1 MTYQVVGFDP
11 NTGQAVYGDVDGE
24 VMGEVMGSG
33 ADPGGRHFDVVGQG
47 YPMAPYGYP
56 HYGVVGAAPAHHP
69 HHRHGHAPR
78 VHHLPPKPQWR
89 NQLAP
94 GVIQPDEGMV
104 PLPMTPNAGATT
116 PGTFDSSISTITWS
130 GQLQKPY
137 RAERLLV
144 SVVRNGTSAV
154 GRLLTQFFVGT
165 DLQQAEINGWD
176 AELVG
181 NQGAFGTRLT
191 AKAAEPGVF
200 LRLVVTLSQNVTA
213 SDTIFAT
220 MMFLGRVIH

>member
-1 MTYQVVGFDP
+1 MSYQIVGYDAEG
-11 NTGQAVYGDVDGE
+11 NAVYGDVMGD
-24 VMGEVMGSG
+24 VMGDEGQ
-33 ADPGGRHFDVVGQG
+33 RHFDVVGQG
-47 YPMAPYGYP
+47 YPGYGGGYP
-56 HYGVVGAAPAHHP
+56 MVVGAHP
-69 HHRHGHAPR
+69 HHRHHGHAPR
-78 VHHLPPKPQWR
+78 HIPVPPRPQWR

-104 PLPMTPNAGATT
+104 PLPLTPSAGS
-116 PGTFDSSISTITWS
+116 PLGTFDAAITTMTFQ

-181 NQGAFGTRLT
+181 QTGAFGTRLT

-200 LRLVVTLSQNVTA
+200 LRLVVTLSNNPTA